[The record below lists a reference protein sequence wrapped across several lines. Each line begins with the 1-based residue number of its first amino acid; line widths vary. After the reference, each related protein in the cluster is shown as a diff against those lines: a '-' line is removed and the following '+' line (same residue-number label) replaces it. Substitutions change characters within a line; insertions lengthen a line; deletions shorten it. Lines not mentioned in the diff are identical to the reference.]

1 MLYYIIL
8 CYIMLYYVI
17 LCYIILCYVI
27 LIILHYITW
36 IIYRTHLYN
45 WVPSRSIWM
54 ISYVFFFPH
63 KIPLIAKCSECF
75 PGEEQ
80 VGTIPRI

>member
-1 MLYYIIL
+1 
-8 CYIMLYYVI
+8 MLYYVI
-17 LCYIILCYVI
+17 LCYIMLYYIMLCYVI

-54 ISYVFFFPH
+54 ISYVFFSHTKSHLLPSVRSVFRGKSRWVP
-63 KIPLIAKCSECF
+63 SQGFE
-75 PGEEQ
+75 
-80 VGTIPRI
+80 R